1 MCLNKIIELESSL
14 QKLLSILKRNRE
26 QVPRDELRTRFR
38 NAYYQLLGQIN
49 HLLWL
54 YICTRLTDRLY
65 KNPYMPE
72 APQIEVLQQAIDESG
87 LIPEISRCISRTYS
101 IAAIEPLIQRLKSKV
116 ETALWPFVDLETC
129 LVADLDHMERE
140 PVIYNTI
147 TKQIWVD
154 GKWVDH
160 ELNLEWKLL
169 IYLRERPYDTTIPV
183 TRKET
188 LNEYLPNERNET
200 NCNPVD
206 GQGNGAD
213 LRDHEVSGIR

>member
-1 MCLNKIIELESSL
+1 
-14 QKLLSILKRNRE
+14 
-26 QVPRDELRTRFR
+26 
-38 NAYYQLLGQIN
+38 
-49 HLLWL
+49 
-54 YICTRLTDRLY
+54 
-65 KNPYMPE
+65 MPE
-72 APQIEVLQQAIDESG
+72 DPQIEALQQAIDESG
-87 LIPEISRCISRTYS
+87 LIPEISRCVSRTYS
-101 IAAIEPLIQRLKSKV
+101 IAAIDPLIQELKSKV

-129 LVADLDHMERE
+129 LVADLDHMEQE

-188 LNEYLPNERNET
+188 TNEYLSNERNET

-206 GQGNGAD
+206 EQGNGTG

>member
-1 MCLNKIIELESSL
+1 MNKIIELESSL

-26 QVPRDELRTRFR
+26 QVPRDELKTRFR

-49 HLLWL
+49 HLLWH

-72 APQIEVLQQAIDESG
+72 DPQIEALQQAIDESG
-87 LIPEISRCISRTYS
+87 LIPENSRCVSRTYS
-101 IAAIEPLIQRLKSKV
+101 IAAIDPLIQELKSKV

-129 LVADLDHMERE
+129 LVADLDHMEQE

-169 IYLRERPYDTTIPV
+169 IYLRERPYDTTIPI

-188 LNEYLPNERNET
+188 TNEYLPNERNET

-206 GQGNGAD
+206 EQGNGTG

>member
-1 MCLNKIIELESSL
+1 MNKIIELESSL

-26 QVPRDELRTRFR
+26 QVPRDELKTRFR

-49 HLLWL
+49 HLLWH

-72 APQIEVLQQAIDESG
+72 DPQIEALQQAIDESG
-87 LIPEISRCISRTYS
+87 LIPEISRCVSRTYS
-101 IAAIEPLIQRLKSKV
+101 IASIDPLIQELKSKV

-129 LVADLDHMERE
+129 LVADLDHMEQE

-188 LNEYLPNERNET
+188 TNEYLSNERNET

-206 GQGNGAD
+206 EQGNGTG

>member
-49 HLLWL
+49 HLLWH
-54 YICTRLTDRLY
+54 YICTRLKDRLY

-72 APQIEVLQQAIDESG
+72 DPQIEALQQAIDESG
-87 LIPEISRCISRTYS
+87 LIPEISRYVSRTYS
-101 IAAIEPLIQRLKSKV
+101 IAAIDPLIQELKSKV

-129 LVADLDHMERE
+129 LVADLDHMEQE

-188 LNEYLPNERNET
+188 TNEYLSNERNET

-206 GQGNGAD
+206 EQGNGTG

>member
-1 MCLNKIIELESSL
+1 MNKIIELESSL

-26 QVPRDELRTRFR
+26 QVPRDELKTRFR

-49 HLLWL
+49 HLLWH
-54 YICTRLTDRLY
+54 YICTRLKDRLY

-72 APQIEVLQQAIDESG
+72 GPQIEALQQAIDESG
-87 LIPEISRCISRTYS
+87 LIPEISRCGSRTYS
-101 IAAIEPLIQRLKSKV
+101 VAAIDPLIQELKSKV

-129 LVADLDHMERE
+129 LVADLDHMEQE

-188 LNEYLPNERNET
+188 TNEYLSNERNET

-206 GQGNGAD
+206 EQGNGTG

>member
-26 QVPRDELRTRFR
+26 QVPRDELKTRFR

-49 HLLWL
+49 HLLWH

-72 APQIEVLQQAIDESG
+72 DPQIEALQQAIDESG
-87 LIPEISRCISRTYS
+87 LIPEISRCVSRTYS
-101 IAAIEPLIQRLKSKV
+101 IAAIDPLIQELKSKV

-129 LVADLDHMERE
+129 LVADLDHMEQE

-147 TKQIWVD
+147 TKQNRVD

-169 IYLRERPYDTTIPV
+169 
-183 TRKET
+183 
-188 LNEYLPNERNET
+188 
-200 NCNPVD
+200 
-206 GQGNGAD
+206 
-213 LRDHEVSGIR
+213 S

>member
-49 HLLWL
+49 HLLWH
-54 YICTRLTDRLY
+54 YICTRLKDRLY

-72 APQIEVLQQAIDESG
+72 DPQIEALQQAIDESG
-87 LIPEISRCISRTYS
+87 LIPEISRYVSRTYS
-101 IAAIEPLIQRLKSKV
+101 IAAIDPLIQELKSKV

-129 LVADLDHMERE
+129 LVADLDHMEQE

-183 TRKET
+183 TRKEAT
-188 LNEYLPNERNET
+188 NEYLPNERNET

-206 GQGNGAD
+206 GQGNGAGF
-213 LRDHEVSGIR
+213 RDHEVSGIR

>member
-1 MCLNKIIELESSL
+1 MNKIIELESSL

-26 QVPRDELRTRFR
+26 QVPRDELKTRFR

-49 HLLWL
+49 HLLWH

-72 APQIEVLQQAIDESG
+72 DPQ
-87 LIPEISRCISRTYS
+87 ISRCVSRTYS
-101 IAAIEPLIQRLKSKV
+101 IAAIDPLIQELKSKV

-129 LVADLDHMERE
+129 LVADLDHMEQE

-188 LNEYLPNERNET
+188 TNEYLSNERNET

-206 GQGNGAD
+206 EQGNGTG

>member
-1 MCLNKIIELESSL
+1 MNKIIELESSL

-26 QVPRDELRTRFR
+26 QVPRDELKTRFR

-49 HLLWL
+49 HLLWH

-72 APQIEVLQQAIDESG
+72 DPQIEALQQAIDESG
-87 LIPEISRCISRTYS
+87 LIPEISRYVSRTYS
-101 IAAIEPLIQRLKSKV
+101 IAAIDPLIQELKSKV

-129 LVADLDHMERE
+129 LVADLDHMEQE

-169 IYLRERPYDTTIPV
+169 IYLRERPYDTTIPI

-188 LNEYLPNERNET
+188 TNEYLPNERNET

-206 GQGNGAD
+206 EQGNGTG